1 MKAYLGVVE
10 EIATSNG
17 LDIAKEDFKQLKE
30 EISTL
35 PVETAANKFDAFANK
50 VGIEVTS
57 KLTELSST
65 IEALESKM
73 TNM

>member
-1 MKAYLGVVE
+1 MKAYLAVVE

-17 LDIAKEDFKQLKE
+17 LDIAEEEFRQLKE

-35 PVETAANKFDAFANK
+35 PVDEAANKFDAFANK
-50 VGIEVTS
+50 VGAEVAS
-57 KLTELSST
+57 KLAQLNST